1 MDTEPYVGAARSSS
15 RADRDLDRRLREA
28 PKGTVLVI
36 DDDEAIRSALAEVL
50 RLSGYEVA
58 VAADGQEGIE
68 LLAVGLA
75 PQAIVLDLMMPRMDG
90 WTFLLELR
98 ADARFRE
105 LPVVVTSA
113 VSSEPPP
120 GADACLTK
128 PFDATQL
135 DREVARLCAH

>member
-15 RADRDLDRRLREA
+15 RSDRDLDRRLREA

-36 DDDEAIRSALAEVL
+36 DDDEAIRSALAEIL
-50 RLSGYEVA
+50 KLSGYEVA

-90 WTFLLELR
+90 WTFLVELR
-98 ADARFRE
+98 ADAAANRAF
-105 LPVVVTSA
+105 
-113 VSSEPPP
+113 
-120 GADACLTK
+120 
-128 PFDATQL
+128 
-135 DREVARLCAH
+135 